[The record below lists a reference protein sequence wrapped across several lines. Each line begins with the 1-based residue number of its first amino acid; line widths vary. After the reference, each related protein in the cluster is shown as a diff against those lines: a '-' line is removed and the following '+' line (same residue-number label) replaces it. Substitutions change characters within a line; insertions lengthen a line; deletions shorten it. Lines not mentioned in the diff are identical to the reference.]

1 VVAADDTPRRINPI
15 GQWLRVG
22 GFGSVEWICA
32 KEGPAVTAD
41 IDAAVLRKRF
51 VDDLCEEGRLWSPR
65 WIEAFGSVPREWFV
79 PRFTVA
85 DGDEL
90 VERDLD
96 HPDALEAVY
105 SDAPLVTQWDA
116 GGTATSS
123 SSAPGLMATM
133 LEHLDARP
141 GHRVLEIGTGTGYNA
156 ALLCHALG
164 SDAVTS
170 VDLDEPLAVQ
180 AADRLRE
187 LGFTPRI
194 VVADGRVGAA
204 ERGPFDR
211 IIATCGFH
219 RVPGAWE
226 NQIADGGV
234 VVVPLGGGLVV
245 LRAGPDGLCGRMVGP
260 AAFMSRNSA
269 DEIGLRGRDVFQA
282 VQPLPAADRVVKGLD
297 RDTFFE
303 PGFAVLRTL
312 LIPTLHP
319 VLQEED
325 GGTTYFLRDPVRDVS
340 TRAEVRGETASVS
353 ARGGDLWEEILDV
366 EQRWRVHGCPEIDR
380 FGMTVRPGGSH
391 ELWLDEPGVVVAA
404 FPRRSSVDIPV
415 SRR

>member
-1 VVAADDTPRRINPI
+1 M
-15 GQWLRVG
+15 
-22 GFGSVEWICA
+22 
-32 KEGPAVTAD
+32 TAD
-41 IDAAVLRKRF
+41 IDAAVLRKQF
-51 VDDLCEEGRLWSPR
+51 VDELRDEGRLRSPH
-65 WIEAFGSVPREWFV
+65 WVEAFGAVPREWFV

-96 HPDALEAVY
+96 HPEALEAVY

-170 VDLDEPLAVQ
+170 VDLDEPLAVR
-180 AADRLRE
+180 AADRLRA

-194 VVADGRVGAA
+194 VVAAGRVGAA
-204 ERGPFDR
+204 EHGPFDR
-211 IIATCGFH
+211 IIATCGFS
-219 RVPGAWE
+219 RVPSTWAG
-226 NQIADGGV
+226 QLTDDGV
-234 VVVPLGGGLVV
+234 VVVPLGGGLAV

-282 VQPLPAADRVVKGLD
+282 VDSLPAADRLVKGLD
-297 RDTFFE
+297 RGTFFE
-303 PGFAVLRTL
+303 PGFTVLRKL
-312 LIPTLHP
+312 LIPTMHL
-319 VLQEED
+319 VLQDED
-325 GGTTYFLRDPVRDVS
+325 AGTIYFLRDPVRDVS

-366 EQRWRVHGCPEIDR
+366 EERWRTHGCPGIDR
-380 FGMTVRPGGSH
+380 FGVTVRPGGGH
-391 ELWLDEPGVVVAA
+391 ELWLDEPDIVVCR
-404 FPRRSSVDIPV
+404 FKESN
-415 SRR
+415 